1 MEAKNVKAD
10 HSIWGFGLDND
21 HTGIQQQWRQM
32 FEEISNYV
40 GDDPLLPWLRCV
52 KWVRDTFSHDAQNMY
67 INKLLETCTTT
78 FQNDDKYRNDIR
90 YLKLWILYADSSQ
103 DIEQVYSTMEGKG
116 IGRCHSL
123 FYEAYAIYLEL
134 QSKLIQANA
143 VYLLGLSRQAQ
154 PLSRLKNMHS
164 HFLDRMKELVTI
176 TAREKCQNLVDKGS
190 RSPLKDSDICNKM
203 VQKSLPASDV
213 KSFKDGEFRQTG
225 SWKKRSSSRGMQPEY
240 STENI
245 GGQICE
251 QELGDKLNKPTCNSA
266 SLVELDRERKGSEET
281 MSRRLSK
288 NRVRVLSE
296 AIVVESQQ
304 NKKRRS
310 LSTDC
315 RKSDSLNLGVTSE
328 DEVLGD
334 EGNAQPK
341 HTMWPVVSSSPIDLY
356 KNTSDDHNN
365 DVQNKK
371 EFPPTVEGIEVI
383 DADVHKG
390 EFRIC
395 SSENPEDKLYSQ
407 ESTDFAHLVNTKR
420 DIDDEKEDCHL
431 TILHPRSEVAA
442 NGFESSDKALNEN
455 ESEESSGNKGLNPW
469 ASIVINDLL
478 KVLKKQMLMYNGY
491 NASKKSYNGKTCLSS
506 LRNAARNK
514 ILNLGGIKYHIK
526 GCSGEG
532 AFAQVFRAHIDGC
545 TDDTVALKIQ
555 RPACPW
561 EFYMYR
567 QLDERILTDERS
579 SFGSAWKVHLYSD
592 CSILVCD
599 YLEHGTLQDVINS
612 YLVIGQC
619 MDEVLC
625 MYYTIEM
632 LRMLETLHSVGLI
645 HGDVKPDN
653 LLIRYVSN
661 DISEEWN
668 PSRTGEWKNQG
679 LCLIDWGR
687 GIDMTL
693 FPSGTE
699 FKADCRTSGFRCI
712 EMRENRPWTFQADTY
727 GLCVIVHM
735 MLHGSYM
742 ELVKQTDPG
751 GDCLYHPKAAFKRYW
766 NGGLWKN
773 FFMTLLNVKSCKEN
787 PNLSILRKGFEDH
800 LSSSP
805 QLKKKLKQLLMKQR
819 TVMCSG
825 R

>member
-1 MEAKNVKAD
+1 MEANDVKAD
-10 HSIWGFGLDND
+10 QLIWGFGSDND
-21 HTGIQQQWRQM
+21 DTDIQQQWRKM
-32 FEEISNYV
+32 FEDISNYV

-52 KWVRDTFSHDAQNMY
+52 KWVRATFSHDTQNIY
-67 INKLLETCTTT
+67 IKKLLETCTAT

-90 YLKLWILYADSSQ
+90 YLKLWIFYADSSQ
-103 DIEQVYSTMEGKG
+103 DFDQVYSTMEEKG
-116 IGRCHSL
+116 IGRFHSL

-134 QSKLIQANA
+134 QSKLVQANA
-143 VYLLGLSRQAQ
+143 IYLLGLSRQAQ
-154 PLSRLKNMHS
+154 PYSRLKNMYA
-164 HFLDRMKELVTI
+164 HFLDRMTELVTT
-176 TAREKCQNLVDKGS
+176 TAREAQKCENLVDKGS
-190 RSPLKDSDICNKM
+190 CSPFKDSDICNKM
-203 VQKSLPASDV
+203 VQISLPTSDV
-213 KSFKDGEFRQTG
+213 KSFKDGELRQTG
-225 SWKKRSSSRGMQPEY
+225 SWKKRSSSHGMQPEY

-245 GGQICE
+245 GGKRCE
-251 QELGDKLNKPTCNSA
+251 HELGDKLNKSTCSCA
-266 SLVELDRERKGSEET
+266 SLVELDSEKKGSEET
-281 MSRRLSK
+281 ISIKLSK
-288 NRVRVLSE
+288 NRAQALSE
-296 AIVVESQQ
+296 AIIVENRQ
-304 NKKRRS
+304 KKRRRS
-310 LSTDC
+310 SFTDC
-315 RKSDSLNLGVTSE
+315 RNSTSLNLGVTSE

-334 EGNAQPK
+334 GGNAQPNN
-341 HTMWPVVSSSPIDLY
+341 TMWPVVSSSPIGLS
-356 KNTSDDHNN
+356 KNASDGHNN
-365 DVQNKK
+365 NVH
-371 EFPPTVEGIEVI
+371 PPTVEGIGVP
-383 DADVHKG
+383 DADVYKS
-390 EFRIC
+390 EFRIR

-407 ESTDFAHLVNTKR
+407 ESTNSVHLVNTKR
-420 DIDDEKEDCHL
+420 DSDDEKEDCHL
-431 TILHPRSEVAA
+431 TILHPCSEVAA
-442 NGFESSDKALNEN
+442 NGFESLDKDLNEN
-455 ESEESSGNKGLNPW
+455 ESENSSRNKGLNPW
-469 ASIVINDLL
+469 ANNVICDLL
-478 KVLKKQMLMYNGY
+478 KLLKKQMLMFNGY
-491 NASKKSYNGKTCLSS
+491 NASTKNYNGKACLSS

-514 ILNLGGIKYHIK
+514 VLNLGGTKYHIK

-532 AFAQVFRAHIDGC
+532 AFAQVYRAHIDGC

-625 MYYTIEM
+625 IYYTIEM

-661 DISEEWN
+661 DISDEWS
-668 PSRTGEWKNQG
+668 PRRTGQWKNQG

-699 FKADCRTSGFRCI
+699 FKADSRTSGFRCI
-712 EMRENRPWTFQADTY
+712 EMQENRPWTFQVDTY
-727 GLCVIVHM
+727 GLCSIVHM

-742 ELVKQTDPG
+742 ELVKRTDPA

-766 NGGLWKN
+766 NGGLWKKL
-773 FFMTLLNVKSCKEN
+773 FMTLLNVKSCQEN
-787 PNLSILRKGFEDH
+787 PDLSILRKEFEDH

-819 TVMCSG
+819 TVMCLG